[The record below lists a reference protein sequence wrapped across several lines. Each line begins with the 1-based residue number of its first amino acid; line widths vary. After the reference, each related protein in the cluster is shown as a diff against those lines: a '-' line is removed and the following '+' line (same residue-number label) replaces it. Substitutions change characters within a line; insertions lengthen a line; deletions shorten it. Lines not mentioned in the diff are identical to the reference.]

1 MREKGKPETE
11 VPVQRFLEQYLAAE
25 EEIQSQKD
33 HIASLRSIVENT
45 TTHLNFTAG
54 CSPSGD
60 AYRFENTMIDIVEEE
75 RKFAQRMGELALIQA
90 SVENLI
96 SLVQDPKQKKL
107 LRYKYVEGMKMSEIA
122 EELELS
128 ISHIYVLN
136 RKALLSA
143 ERVYGEIR
151 TDRNQ

>member
-1 MREKGKPETE
+1 
-11 VPVQRFLEQYLAAE
+11 
-25 EEIQSQKD
+25 
-33 HIASLRSIVENT
+33 
-45 TTHLNFTAG
+45 
-54 CSPSGD
+54 
-60 AYRFENTMIDIVEEE
+60 MIDIVEEE

-96 SLVQDPKQKKL
+96 SLVQDTKQKKL

-136 RKALLSA
+136 KKALVSA
-143 ERVYGEIR
+143 DRIYGEIS
-151 TDRNQ
+151 TDSNQ